1 MQIKYET
8 TTDRPTQCK
17 PSTVTKLD
25 TYPLEA
31 FTVQDVPP
39 VTLSRDT
46 TRRTNGTTPTLVQV
60 ILSPFFI
67 CHACSKIKTSQA
79 TLDENGT
86 PNISL
91 RETNL
96 KAPFNLASQE
106 STQTKEHQTDS
117 NKQPDLSEDSI
128 NPTSPPTITQNNN
141 QNPEQPKQLNQ
152 NQANYTSLTTTPESQ
167 NQSTTNH
174 THDMDTTPAQTP
186 EQTNQNNEYLNNNKL
201 FPKTQMHPETPYYM
215 PNQYDDYYSTPY
227 YHQPPQ
233 ITNYDNYTNENFY
246 FTHQANYWNQQV
258 HSRPQLGP
266 KIVGQKKKQK
276 KHTKTK
282 KNKKKR
288 ISTRKPLS
296 NNF

>member
-1 MQIKYET
+1 MHAQNTQPRTKYTIIINNTQTKRQPFHYNYRSHLKAESAIMQIKYET

-17 PSTVTKLD
+17 PSTITKLD

-46 TRRTNGTTPTLVQV
+46 SRKTNGTTPTLVQV

-67 CHACSKIKTSQA
+67 CHACNKIKTSQA

-96 KAPFNLASQE
+96 KAPFNPASQE
-106 STQTKEHQTDS
+106 SKQTEENQTDP
-117 NKQPDLSEDSI
+117 NKQPNLSETNI
-128 NPTSPPTITQNNN
+128 NPTTPLIISPSNHRNT
-141 QNPEQPKQLNQ
+141 EQPKEQNQ
-152 NQANYTSLTTTPESQ
+152 NQANYPSQTITTESQ
-167 NQSTTNH
+167 NQSTTNY

-186 EQTNQNNEYLNNNKL
+186 EQTNQHNEYLNNNNF

-233 ITNYDNYTNENFY
+233 LTNHDIYTNENLY
-246 FTHQANYWNQQV
+246 FNRQTNY
-258 HSRPQLGP
+258 
-266 KIVGQKKKQK
+266 
-276 KHTKTK
+276 
-282 KNKKKR
+282 
-288 ISTRKPLS
+288 
-296 NNF
+296 